1 MNYNAHDIAYE
12 IEKIA
17 EKTFKASFDH
27 SGTIFDADRIEEETF
42 YECIALI
49 LHLNGNNASI
59 DFLNK
64 IHIYKRKNM
73 NVIPN
78 FVELFNELKTCLI
91 SEQT

>member
-42 YECIALI
+42 YECVALI
-49 LHLNGNNASI
+49 LH
-59 DFLNK
+59 
-64 IHIYKRKNM
+64 
-73 NVIPN
+73 
-78 FVELFNELKTCLI
+78 FV
-91 SEQT
+91 